1 MNLSS
6 KVATAAWFLRRPAFW
21 SQASELARRK
31 FRRPMDSRECV
42 QAATKW
48 AEERAVSIPAAL
60 EKVGLGRK
68 HDVPELDKSL
78 LSEAERR
85 AKHAAVQMGGAGDLQ
100 LIYAAVRLCGARAAL
115 ETGVAYG
122 WSSLA
127 ILAALA
133 ENGGGR
139 LSSVDMPYPKMNN
152 EQFVGIVVPEN
163 LRANWTLIRLP
174 DRNGLKRAIADQGG
188 SIDFAHYD
196 SDKSYYG
203 RDFAYPL
210 IWAALAPGGVFISD
224 DIEDNLRFA
233 EFVAEKNV
241 SFAVTECSGKFVGIC
256 RKP

>member
-1 MNLSS
+1 MSFSS
-6 KVATAAWFLRRPAFW
+6 KIATAAWFLRKPGFW

-31 FRRPMDSRECV
+31 FRRPKDTRACV
-42 QAATKW
+42 EAATRW
-48 AEERAVSIPAAL
+48 AAERAVPVPAAL
-60 EKVGLGRK
+60 EKVGLARQ
-68 HDVPELDKSL
+68 HDIPELDKGL

-85 AKHAAVQMGGAGDLQ
+85 AKNASVQMGGAGDLQ
-100 LIYAAVRLCGARAAL
+100 LIYAAVRLSGARAAV

-127 ILAALA
+127 ILAALG

-139 LSSVDMPYPKMNN
+139 LASVDMPYPKMNN
-152 EQFVGIVVPEN
+152 ERFVGIVVPED
-163 LRANWTLIRLP
+163 LRANWTLIRSP

-203 RDFAYPL
+203 RNFAYPV
-210 IWAALAPGGVFISD
+210 IWAALAPGGVFLSD

-233 EFVAEKNV
+233 EFVAEKRV